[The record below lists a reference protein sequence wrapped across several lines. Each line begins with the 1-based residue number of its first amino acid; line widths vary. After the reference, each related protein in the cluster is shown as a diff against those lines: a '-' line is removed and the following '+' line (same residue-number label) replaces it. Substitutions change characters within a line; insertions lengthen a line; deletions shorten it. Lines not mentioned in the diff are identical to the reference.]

1 MYDKYSQATLIGV
14 SAGVKLPTHKA
25 VMLLNNAASHGSNPS
40 NNSFKV
46 IDKFGNAVFWQPT
59 APSNAV
65 KPFTIIPIEIY
76 SYDNAI
82 AGSVSVYLLN

>member
-1 MYDKYSQATLIGV
+1 MYDKYTHATLIGV
-14 SAGVKLPTHKA
+14 SAGVKLIKHKA
-25 VMLLNNAASHGSNPS
+25 VMLLNSDSSHGTNPS

-46 IDKFGNAVFWQPT
+46 IDKSGNAVFWQPT

-65 KPFTIIPIEIY
+65 KPFTILPIQVY
-76 SYDNAI
+76 SYENAI